1 MGRGLTGG
9 RGLLPGCGRGILSV
23 FNHGVRHQL
32 SALTWGSYLQKQAEG
47 QPHKGCCWKQD
58 LETFF
63 WFPVSVWGWACV
75 CVVFFWCNWYLPY
88 FDIKSAKSSPELLCV
103 FMMIFSKA
111 FLFWNYICIGWSSFF
126 LFLFWC
132 FSESCFLCIL
142 NYVLQTVIRWKLL
155 RSIQCLGH
163 GRRLVFLE
171 WNECLQRCV

>member
-1 MGRGLTGG
+1 MGHGLTGG

-23 FNHGVRHQL
+23 FNHGVGHQP

-111 FLFWNYICIGWSSFF
+111 FLFWNYICIGCNSFF
-126 LFLFWC
+126 LFVF
-132 FSESCFLCIL
+132 I
-142 NYVLQTVIRWKLL
+142 
-155 RSIQCLGH
+155 
-163 GRRLVFLE
+163 LVFQWILFPLYFE
-171 WNECLQRCV
+171 LRTANCD